1 MQAMRLC
8 NTRPPC
14 TPDCPTRAVG
24 CHGQCAAYQRY
35 AADRR
40 AEYDRRLESKRLNWD
55 CATYTPTHE
64 RARVRLQHARGKHK

>member
-1 MQAMRLC
+1 MQTMRLC
-8 NTRPPC
+8 NMRPPC

-24 CHGQCAAYQRY
+24 CHGQCVAYQRY
-35 AADRR
+35 TADRR

-55 CATYTPTHE
+55 CDTYTPTHE